1 MSCFRRQQISGL
13 VTSSFRDDHHAFPI
27 SVFVSLFFSMVG
39 HKFIEALK
47 EKDPSNKFNVVT
59 FCEENRAAYNR
70 MRLTEVR
77 SLHPKLFFFFLIFHV
92 FRSLAAGSCDQTNGA
107 GAQPKE

>member
-1 MSCFRRQQISGL
+1 MTFRSL
-13 VTSSFRDDHHAFPI
+13 YLFRAY
-27 SVFVSLFFSMVG
+27 FSMVG

-77 SLHPKLFFFFLIFHV
+77 MPVPFSVYLAS
-92 FRSLAAGSCDQTNGA
+92 RSLAAWQLRFCDQAHGR
-107 GAQPKE
+107 AQPREAGSF

>member
-1 MSCFRRQQISGL
+1 
-13 VTSSFRDDHHAFPI
+13 
-27 SVFVSLFFSMVG
+27 MVG

-77 SLHPKLFFFFLIFHV
+77 RTPHV
-92 FRSLAAGSCDQTNGA
+92 FFPSVIQSHWQPGSYVL
-107 GAQPKE
+107 

>member
-1 MSCFRRQQISGL
+1 
-13 VTSSFRDDHHAFPI
+13 
-27 SVFVSLFFSMVG
+27 MVG

-77 SLHPKLFFFFLIFHV
+77 MCTYLCTHV
-92 FRSLAAGSCDQTNGA
+92 TYSVVVVYPRIECVFSCS
-107 GAQPKE
+107 

>member
-1 MSCFRRQQISGL
+1 
-13 VTSSFRDDHHAFPI
+13 
-27 SVFVSLFFSMVG
+27 MVG

-77 SLHPKLFFFFLIFHV
+77 SLHPKLIFFFLDLPRLSQPGSWV
-92 FRSLAAGSCDQTNGA
+92 LRSDQRGGRSTERMNE
-107 GAQPKE
+107 PFLRP

>member
-1 MSCFRRQQISGL
+1 MYAR
-13 VTSSFRDDHHAFPI
+13 
-27 SVFVSLFFSMVG
+27 VSTVAIVRLYSSMVG

-70 MRLTEVR
+70 MRLTEVCMYMYVYVHVEGHQWYGLLVVHSHVR
-77 SLHPKLFFFFLIFHV
+77 LTEVLFLSVLLFLNIHCSFATC
-92 FRSLAAGSCDQTNGA
+92 LPTCNM
-107 GAQPKE
+107 